1 MSWVATTGGIDG
13 AMVRDLMVE
22 AVEARFGSDT
32 PCRPVEWLTDNG
44 SPYIAQDTRAFA
56 RDLGL
61 IPLTTAIRSP
71 QSNGMAESFVKSF
84 KRDYVATM
92 DRRNAKTVMLQL
104 EAAFAH
110 YNEVHPHSAL
120 KMLSPRMFRRKNVS

>member
-1 MSWVATTGGIDG
+1 
-13 AMVRDLMVE
+13 
-22 AVEARFGSDT
+22 
-32 PCRPVEWLTDNG
+32 
-44 SPYIAQDTRAFA
+44 
-56 RDLGL
+56 
-61 IPLTTAIRSP
+61 
-71 QSNGMAESFVKSF
+71 MAESFVKSF

-120 KMLSPRMFRRKNVS
+120 KLRSPRMIRRKNVS